1 MLFTTLLLPLV
12 ASASVLGE
20 RDSAAPAAANIVVEK
35 LEPRYRKTANRARYK
50 LGPYT
55 LNVGSTNLG
64 QSFFYSMPKNL
75 CNSQGPCT
83 ILAAQ
88 VGVVH
93 ADGKPANPSNGI
105 YIHHILTSD
114 STKKTSHWV
123 SNCGS
128 PNSAPLNIAGL
139 LGGTA
144 FVGTGEDSTEGGAVY
159 TSDDGTRNTGY
170 HVGAGDTFTGWAEIV
185 NYNKEAKKI
194 YVFYDLEWVP
204 GIQGEDVKTATL
216 TATCGGSPAIRLST
230 TGPTN
235 TTSGKFYFMEDGK
248 VLGARGHLHDGG
260 VKVSL
265 YLNDKFTCASNAVYG
280 DRADGDTGM
289 GGGASGGSG
298 HGHGGDSGSS
308 IKTISLMTPCKGPFP
323 VKKGDTMKLVAE
335 YDLAKHPLRSTGS
348 GKAADV
354 MGMMGISFSAAK
366 K

>member
-1 MLFTTLLLPLV
+1 MLFPTLLLPLL
-12 ASASVLGE
+12 ASAAVL
-20 RDSAAPAAANIVVEK
+20 DKFAPAAVVVEK
-35 LEPRYRKTANRARYK
+35 LEPKYRKTANRARYK
-50 LGPYT
+50 VGPYT

-64 QSFFYSMPKNL
+64 QSFFYSLPKQL
-75 CNSQGPCT
+75 CNRDGACT
-83 ILAAQ
+83 VLAAQ
-88 VGVVH
+88 VGIVY

-114 STKKTSHWV
+114 STKKQSNWV
-123 SNCGS
+123 SNCGA
-128 PNSAPLNIAGL
+128 PNSPPLNIAGL

-144 FVGTGEDSTEGGAVY
+144 FIGTGEDSTEGGAVY

-170 HVGAGDTFTGWAEIV
+170 HIGAGDTFTGWAEVV
-185 NYNKEAKKI
+185 NYNKEPKQI

-204 GIQGEDVKTATL
+204 GLQGEDVKTVTL
-216 TATCGGSPAIRLST
+216 TATCGGSPAIKLST

-265 YLNDKFTCASNAVYG
+265 WLNDKFTCASDAIYG
-280 DRADGDTGM
+280 DKSASDSGM
-289 GGGASGGSG
+289 PGSAAGGHSHGSEASGS
-298 HGHGGDSGSS
+298 SS
-308 IKTISLMTPCKGPFP
+308 IKTISAMTSCKGPYP

-354 MGMMGISFSAAK
+354 MGMMGVSFSASK
-366 K
+366 